1 MRRSVISA
9 LITDCP
15 SPCRS
20 GVGAP
25 VVGEVDGEYNYDPRK
40 HVLEWRVSVIDASNK
55 TGSMEFS
62 VPGLPSD
69 FFPIKVYFIS
79 TKSYCH
85 VEVRVAAVC
94 YVSVW

>member
-1 MRRSVISA
+1 M
-9 LITDCP
+9 
-15 SPCRS
+15 
-20 GVGAP
+20 GAP

-94 YVSVW
+94 CVSVW